1 MVNRRNAKLVS
12 FPPLRF
18 VSFRIE
24 LMPIIESLD
33 GWIRADYSMTSFTLM
48 RDALM

>member
-1 MVNRRNAKLVS
+1 MVNRRNATLVS

-24 LMPIIESLD
+24 LMPIIESLTD
-33 GWIRADYSMTSFTLM
+33 GLEPIIR
-48 RDALM
+48 